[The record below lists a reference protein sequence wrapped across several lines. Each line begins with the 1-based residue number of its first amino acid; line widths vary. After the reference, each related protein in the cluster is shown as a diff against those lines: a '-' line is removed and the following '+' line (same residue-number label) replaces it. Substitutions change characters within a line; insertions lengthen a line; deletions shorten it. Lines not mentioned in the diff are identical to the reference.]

1 MADLNI
7 LSARNEAIRKMQK
20 LNTEYRGV
28 TPLKFYEPLNVSLG
42 EVLMADNGSS
52 TNIAIGTIHRLG
64 ALADLTI
71 SVLHKQG
78 QYIPGDT
85 VEIPESEND
94 VNGTTE
100 FTISAY
106 IIPGK
111 TAITSPAELRAWVA
125 AHKYMRAK
133 ANTRTFFGFPI
144 ENELIK
150 TTIGK
155 ASFVK
160 LTKGA
165 GGSFKPVAIKIAGRS
180 LALCRERLSNINW
193 ETDTN
198 AEGINLSPMDND
210 DNLLNGAGVLCVQ
223 IQSPNGALGGE
234 RHEEAL
240 NNYQLVAEYTMF
252 ETHSGSLAN
261 SLPGMYATN
270 SY

>member
-1 MADLNI
+1 MANLNA
-7 LSARNEAIRKMQK
+7 LSARNDAISKMQK

-28 TPLKFYEPLNVSLG
+28 TPLKFYEPLNVTLA
-42 EVLMADNGSS
+42 EVLSTDDGSV
-52 TNIAIGTIHRLG
+52 TNIAIGPIHRLG

-71 SVLHKQG
+71 GVLHKQG
-78 QYIPGDT
+78 VYIPDNT
-85 VEIPESEND
+85 VEIPMSNND
-94 VNGTTE
+94 TNDTTE

-111 TAITSPAELRAWVA
+111 TAITSIAELSAWVTSNRYSEA
-125 AHKYMRAK
+125 IGNK
-133 ANTRTFFGFPI
+133 RTFFGLPI
-144 ENELIK
+144 EAGLIT

-160 LTKGA
+160 LAKGEKA
-165 GGSFKPVAIKIAGRS
+165 VFNPVTIKIAGCS

-193 ETDTN
+193 TTDSN
-198 AEGINLSPMDND
+198 EEGVNLTPMDND
-210 DNLLNGAGVLCVQ
+210 DNLLNGAGVLCVE
-223 IQSPNGALGGE
+223 IKSPGGAIGNE
-234 RHEEAL
+234 RQEGQVA
-240 NNYQLVAEYTMF
+240 NYQLVAEYTMF

>member
-1 MADLNI
+1 MANVNA
-7 LSARNEAIRKMQK
+7 LSARNEAISKMQK

-28 TPLKFYEPLNVSLG
+28 TPLKFYEPLNVSLAQ
-42 EVLMADNGSS
+42 VLAADNGSV
-52 TNIAIGTIHRLG
+52 TNIAIGPIHRLG

-71 SVLHKQG
+71 GVLHSQG
-78 QYIPGDT
+78 IYIPNNM
-85 VEIPESEND
+85 VEIPAGND
-94 VNGTTE
+94 DANDNTE

-111 TAITSPAELRAWVA
+111 TAITSTDELKAWVST
-125 AHKYMRAK
+125 HKYTEDI

-144 ENELIK
+144 VTGLIK
-150 TTIGK
+150 TTIGR

-160 LTKGA
+160 LTKRQKVV
-165 GGSFKPVAIKIAGRS
+165 FTPVAIKIAGCT

-193 ETDTN
+193 TTDSN
-198 AEGINLSPMDND
+198 DDGINLTPMDND
-210 DNLLNGAGVLCVQ
+210 DNLLNGAGVLCVE
-223 IQSPNGALGGE
+223 IKSPVGAIDAA
-234 RHEEAL
+234 RR
-240 NNYQLVAEYTMF
+240 NDMDDYQLVAEYTMF